1 VDTAKTADFPV
12 RVREFELAKQ
22 ASMSLMISA
31 FPVSIDPAF
40 STRSGHSRR
49 KALKKVSIMVRG

>member
-1 VDTAKTADFPV
+1 
-12 RVREFELAKQ
+12 VREFELAKQ